1 MSKDADRARTRALR
15 LLAREHYAEYA
26 GIYEHVRPAAPD
38 RYQARNRARMQL
50 RDRYPGRYMELRAH
64 EQAAS
69 GAEVPAGIRSK
80 SWQRATGRLA
90 DLRAPAYRESFAR
103 FRAQGMNRPAAYDR
117 AMAVLREADSDL
129 FTRMLTE
136 EYQLWLA
143 VDPAG
148 TPGAWRLYAPSGGAR
163 PAGRCCGGR
172 AGSRAAW
179 RRAAVTRLE
188 LWPQPGADA
197 GALGGDGVNGTGRA
211 REMRRE
217 LGRRLREAAGLS
229 QQQVAKRVGYTRSA
243 VSNAEA
249 GGYARRRFWEMCDE
263 LFGTGGVLAC
273 RYDEIHQRP
282 ASQPGLAGLERDA
295 DGPGLEMLHGAR
307 DPASAAL
314 ALAGYRK
321 LGWPME
327 ESRGGLALVTGTVI
341 DALEVTRPA
350 GTLAAAWWLYTGGAA
365 DEIRGLPALPRP
377 DQALAVVDAGPSLFF
392 LAQAGGPWNAR
403 DVPDRA
409 PGPAGMP
416 AVRWHCLG
424 SRIPMPPS
432 AAADGQAAAWAHLP
446 AGRLRLAPAIGLLDL
461 LAKAAATAQR
471 DVGRLAFPGGVV
483 VIPVPGP
490 HSPPPAP

>member
-1 MSKDADRARTRALR
+1 MTGLWPLSVR
-15 LLAREHYAEYA
+15 LTATCSP
-26 GIYEHVRPAAPD
+26 GCSP
-38 RYQARNRARMQL
+38 RNTSCGWPSIR
-50 RDRYPGRYMELRAH
+50 PGRR
-64 EQAAS
+64 
-69 GAEVPAGIRSK
+69 VPA
-80 SWQRATGRLA
+80 RLA
-90 DLRAPAYRESFAR
+90 PVRAERRGPASR
-103 FRAQGMNRPAAYDR
+103 
-117 AMAVLREADSDL
+117 AVLRWACRQPGS
-129 FTRMLTE
+129 
-136 EYQLWLA
+136 LA
-143 VDPAG
+143 EGCCDQ
-148 TPGAWRLYAPSGGAR
+148 TGAVA
-163 PAGRCCGGR
+163 
-172 AGSRAAW
+172 AAW
-179 RRAAVTRLE
+179 RGCGCARRGRGE
-188 LWPQPGADA
+188 WHGGGPG
-197 GALGGDGVNGTGRA
+197 G
-211 REMRRE
+211 
-217 LGRRLREAAGLS
+217 LREAAGLS
-229 QQQVAKRVGYTRSA
+229 QRQVAKRVGYTRSA

-403 DVPDRA
+403 DVPDCA
-409 PGPAGMP
+409 PGPAAVS

-424 SRIPMPPS
+424 SRI
-432 AAADGQAAAWAHLP
+432 
-446 AGRLRLAPAIGLLDL
+446 
-461 LAKAAATAQR
+461 
-471 DVGRLAFPGGVV
+471 
-483 VIPVPGP
+483 
-490 HSPPPAP
+490 